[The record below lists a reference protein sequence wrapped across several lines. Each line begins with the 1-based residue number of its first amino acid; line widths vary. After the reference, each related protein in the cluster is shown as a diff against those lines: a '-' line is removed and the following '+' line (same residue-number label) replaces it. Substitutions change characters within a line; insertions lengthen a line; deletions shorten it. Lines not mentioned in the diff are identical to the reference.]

1 MKARWSHPLLLDIGN
16 KSPEFW
22 GRSLNR
28 MLVVFGVP
36 PCLLLMVGNTG
47 LVHQDGAE
55 DDEPDEL
62 CQTTSIWQKVS
73 TTTDEYS
80 GRV

>member
-1 MKARWSHPLLLDIGN
+1 
-16 KSPEFW
+16 
-22 GRSLNR
+22 

-80 GRV
+80 GRGSCELQTAAEGVRGYLSKPPI